1 MTRLAF
7 VLSCVLSGFSGA
19 VFLLL
24 MQGSLNLHE
33 PTSAKVLAEERKPS
47 QDVVR
52 ARRLELIDTDQ
63 KVRAIFSVE
72 DSGNVSLR
80 MLSTQNVPIIELR
93 LREAME
99 EKIPRSI
106 GIITV
111 RDDSQI
117 PLIQLGTGRRDAGAL
132 LFSSPKV
139 HGLVDV
145 GYQEAGDVVDGH
157 EHGFWGVEVKGQTH
171 STTAMGVRTEDGAAQ
186 GFVGP
191 QRTSAM
197 SIP

>member
-1 MTRLAF
+1 
-7 VLSCVLSGFSGA
+7 
-19 VFLLL
+19 
-24 MQGSLNLHE
+24 MQGCLNLHG
-33 PTSAKVLAEERKPS
+33 PTSTRVLAGERQPS

-52 ARRLELIDTDQ
+52 TRRLELVDTDQ
-63 KVRAIFSVE
+63 KIRAIFSVE
-72 DSGNVSLR
+72 NDGNVSLR
-80 MLSTQNVPIIELR
+80 MLSTKNVPIVELR

-99 EKIPRSI
+99 EKTSTSI

-117 PLIQLGTGRRDAGAL
+117 PLIQLGTDRRDAGAL

-139 HGLVDV
+139 RGVVDV
-145 GYQEAGDVVDGH
+145 GYQQAGDEVDAH
-157 EHGFWGVEVKGQTH
+157 EHGFWGVEVKGQNH
-171 STTAMGVRTEDGAAQ
+171 NTTAIGVRTEDGAAQ